1 MGGEGTGASTTAIAA
16 PVAIEL
22 RDIVKRFPG
31 VVANDGVNLTVRT
44 GTIHAIVGENGA
56 GKSTLMKTL
65 YGAHRPDEGTV
76 VVDGTERH
84 FRSPADA
91 IEAGIGMV
99 FQHFMLADNFT
110 VWENIVLGQEPGTPI
125 KLDTRGARRR
135 IRELAD
141 RYGLDVDPDD
151 LVADLGVG
159 AKQRVEILK
168 VLYRGA
174 RILILDEPT
183 AVLVPHEVEE
193 LFASLR
199 DLTDHGA
206 TVIFISHK
214 LDEVLGNA
222 DAITVIRAGRTVGE
236 VDDPTTVSARQLAE
250 MMVGSELPSPE
261 TREKTVRDEVLLWVR
276 DLTVEL
282 GNQPLVPQPITGGDA
297 ASQAMVTQASIS
309 SETAVP
315 AGTLRALDHV
325 SFQVHAGEIVGIA
338 GVEGNGQTELVE
350 AIMGLREATGSVL
363 LEGAN
368 LGGMA
373 TVDRRLRG
381 LGYIPEDR
389 QRDGMVLSFPLWE
402 NVLLGHQ
409 GGPPFVRGGFTDR
422 GAIRER
428 TKQIVRGFDVRTPSI
443 EVPAFTLSG
452 GNQQKLIVGREMM
465 SEPRVLLA
473 AHPTRGVDVGAQAV
487 IWDILRDARAQGL
500 ATLLVSADLEELIGL
515 SDRLLVMLRGRVVAE
530 LDPSSVT
537 PVELGTYMTGA
548 DPGQEQQP

>member
-1 MGGEGTGASTTAIAA
+1 MGDGAAVIADSITVA

-31 VVANDGVNLTVRT
+31 VVANDGVSLTVRT

-76 VVDGTERH
+76 VVNGVERH

-91 IEAGIGMV
+91 IAAGIGMV

-110 VWENIVLGQEPGTPI
+110 VWENIVLGSEPGTPA
-125 KLDTRGARRR
+125 KLDIRGARKR
-135 IRELAD
+135 IRDLAE
-141 RYGLDVDPDD
+141 RYGLDIETDE

-159 AKQRVEILK
+159 EKQRVEILK

-174 RILILDEPT
+174 SILILDEPT
-183 AVLVPHEVEE
+183 AVLVPHEVDE

-199 DLTDHGA
+199 DLTLHGS
-206 TVIFISHK
+206 TVVFISHK
-214 LDEVLGNA
+214 LDEVLDHA

-236 VDDPTTVSARQLAE
+236 VDDPSAVTSRELAE

-261 TREKTVRDEVLLWVR
+261 TRERTVRPEVLLEVR
-276 DLTVEL
+276 NLTI
-282 GNQPLVPQPITGGDA
+282 GAGPSAPLEGPVTPFG
-297 ASQAMVTQASIS
+297 ASQQNLVTDEASPVALA
-309 SETAVP
+309 TAHRP
-315 AGTLRALDHV
+315 LDDV
-325 SFQVHAGEIVGIA
+325 SFSVHAGEILGIA
-338 GVEGNGQTELVE
+338 GVEGNGQSELVE
-350 AIMGLREATGSVL
+350 AVMGLRQASGVVL
-363 LEGAN
+363 LGGDD
-368 LGGMA
+368 LGGV
-373 TVDRRLRG
+373 TTLDRRMRG
-381 LGYIPEDR
+381 IGYIPEDR
-389 QRDGMVLSFPLWE
+389 QRDGMVLSFPIWE

-409 GGPPFVRGGFTDR
+409 GEHAFVRGGFVDR
-422 GAIRER
+422 AEVRQRTRAIVAE
-428 TKQIVRGFDVRTPSI
+428 FDVRTPGI

-465 SEPRVLLA
+465 SEPKVLVA
-473 AHPTRGVDVGAQAV
+473 SHPTRGVDVGAQAV
-487 IWDILRDARAQGL
+487 IWDILRDARSRGL

-530 LDPSSVT
+530 LDPSVVT
-537 PVELGTYMTGA
+537 PAELGSYMTGA
-548 DPGQEQQP
+548 DQAGSAE